1 MLRSFIA
8 WLKRRKVVVLL
19 LVFSF
24 IVSGL
29 LINALE
35 LTTVPLYFINKK
47 WFRIINSKIVYLHWS
62 GEFLNQLREAG
73 RHTDRQ
79 TDTDTDRRT
88 DRQSRERERERD
100 RQTGREGTDRQSRQ
114 TDRQTDGWTDRH
126 THRQTKQRG
135 NRLTDRQTDR
145 RTRKADRDRWMEGQI
160 DRQTH
165 AGRYIFLILFS
176 SHRTFPM
183 Q

>member
-73 RHTDRQ
+73 RHRGRQ
-79 TDTDTDRRT
+79 TDT
-88 DRQSRERERERD
+88 
-100 RQTGREGTDRQSRQ
+100 QT
-114 TDRQTDGWTDRH
+114 
-126 THRQTKQRG
+126 QTKQRG
-135 NRLTDRQTDR
+135 DRQTVKTGKSDRQGDGWTDGRTDRPTDRQQRGGRQTERHTDRRTKQRGDRDRQAKQRVDRQTDR
-145 RTRKADRDRWMEGQI
+145 RAKKTDGWRDR
-160 DRQTH
+160 
-165 AGRYIFLILFS
+165 
-176 SHRTFPM
+176 
-183 Q
+183 